1 MQTAFPSVS
10 SRTPEFTPRELR
22 LLVSRE
28 DPRPIVDPIS
38 PGPER
43 LLDSVRRWLEEVL

>member
-1 MQTAFPSVS
+1 MQTAFPSVA
-10 SRTPEFTPRELR
+10 SRTAEFTPQELR
-22 LLVSRE
+22 LLVTRE
-28 DPRPIVDPIS
+28 EPRPIVEPIS

>member
-10 SRTPEFTPRELR
+10 SRTAEFTPRELR

-28 DPRPIVDPIS
+28 EPRPIVEPIS
-38 PGPER
+38 PAPER
-43 LLDSVRRWLEEVL
+43 PLDSIWRWLEEEP